1 MAFWSQLPFH
11 KDTFTDPDTAAQ
23 RMKKACDGSD
33 NGQWLEIGKSE
44 EGRSI
49 YGAILGNG
57 PKTISLIAGSHSDE
71 PVGPETLRTL
81 ISNIGTLEKKNPE
94 LFQQFTFLIIPH
106 INPDGEA
113 ENWKW
118 ISDWPDLH
126 SFIRHA
132 YRELPGRDLE
142 FGYPEMRVENCAV
155 AAFIQQH
162 APVDLHM
169 SLHGMAFSE
178 GVMLLIERHWI
189 DRTVALRESFIDFVT
204 KQGLSLHDHDRGGEK
219 GFEYIGPG
227 FTTTPEGRAMNKY
240 FMEQGDPDTAGKF
253 HLSSMEYVR
262 TLDGDPLCL
271 VTELPLFRVH
281 FADERPTQKGVPEAY
296 LEWKNK
302 LPLLRAKL
310 DRGESIE
317 NELQLFHIQPLP
329 LSTAM
334 SIQLQAIELALQ
346 IISR

>member
-1 MAFWSQLPFH
+1 MAFWSRSNLH
-11 KDTFTDPDTAAQ
+11 TNAFTHPDTAAE
-23 RMKKACDGSD
+23 RMKIACEASG

-44 EGRSI
+44 ERRPI

-57 PKTISLIAGSHSDE
+57 PQSVSLIAGSHSDE

-81 ISNIGTLEKKNPE
+81 ISHIDILEETNPE
-94 LFQQFTFLIIPH
+94 LFDRFTFLVIPH

-118 ISDWPDLH
+118 IKDWPDLH

-142 FGYPEMRVENCAV
+142 FGYPEMRVENRV
-155 AAFIQQH
+155 VSSFLRQH

-178 GVMLLIERHWI
+178 GVMLLIDRHWI
-189 DRTVALRESFIDFVT
+189 DRTKTLRNKFIEFVG
-204 KQGLSLHDHDRGGEK
+204 QRDLPLHDHDRGGEK
-219 GFEYIGPG
+219 GFKYIGPG
-227 FTTTPEGRAMNKY
+227 FTTTPEGRAMKKH
-240 FMEQGDPDTAGKF
+240 FMEQGDPNTAVKF

-262 TLDGDPLCL
+262 TFGGDPLCL
-271 VTELPLFRVH
+271 VTELPLFLVH
-281 FADERPTQKGVPEAY
+281 FAGDRPTKRGIPEAY

-302 LPLLRAKL
+302 FPLLRAKL
-310 DRGESIE
+310 DRDESIE
-317 NELQLFHIQPLP
+317 NVLQPFHIQS
-329 LSTAM
+329 LSLLTAIN
-334 SIQLQAIELALQ
+334 IQLRTIELALQ
-346 IISR
+346 TID